1 MLTVQ
6 SLDKAMRQMAGASAN
21 RRFYNRLRYDMA
33 EEFMDAC
40 AQGSVRVSPR
50 LAASFRRTAYQ
61 GKREW
66 VLEEK
71 GPYAIAAG
79 TAMPNAS
86 RLGAPRIMGR
96 ALQQTAGKLP
106 ALADR
111 FYHSAGKAA
120 GFHVSKQS

>member
-6 SLDKAMRQMAGASAN
+6 SLDKAIRQMAGASAN
-21 RRFYNRLRYDMA
+21 RRLYNQLRYDMA

-40 AQGSVRVSPR
+40 ATGSVRMSPR
-50 LAASFRRTAYQ
+50 LAASFRRTSYK

-66 VLEEK
+66 VFDVK
-71 GPYAIAAG
+71 GPYAMEAG
-79 TAMPNAS
+79 TMVPNAS
-86 RLGAPRIMGR
+86 RMGAPRIMGR
-96 ALQQTAGKLP
+96 ALQQTAAKLP

-120 GFHVSKQS
+120 GLHVSKQS